1 MVESEFAVIGTLLI
15 SDGGT
20 AIETAERLIK
30 PSMFFDGVLRKIY
43 EYMLASK
50 ANGIITSLSSVTEV
64 VKETGLPDD
73 AIREYLIE
81 CTNRA
86 GILHLTADCMA
97 VVNAWR
103 IRAYKAFLSE
113 EDNITSDNVL
123 ELMNE
128 HMLKLQQLIVDN
140 SDDQIQSLSDITE
153 DLKGQFFVKKDKKQ
167 LHLPFPSID
176 QYIGGIEQGDLIVI
190 GARPGVGKSAF
201 TAQVANCLA
210 KDGFR
215 IGFYSLEMTEKQ
227 MFARFLSSVSGI
239 PMERIRESE
248 DFANGEEKEKYNKAV
263 SLLQKR
269 TNLFIR
275 VGSKTVSEIRRE
287 SQYMNYDLIIID
299 YLQLIKP
306 EGNYKNNRYAEV
318 GEISHSLKAMAL
330 DFKIPVIALSQLNRV
345 SVGKQSKVPTMAE
358 MRESGDIE
366 QDSSVILLMWDDE
379 NDQTIKHCK
388 VEKNRQGKR
397 GETQLKYDGTHILF
411 KDSDGF
417 IPSFDDED
425 DGFRPIE
432 KDEPLPWL

>member
-15 SDGGT
+15 SEGGT

-64 VKETGLPDD
+64 VKETGLPDE

-103 IRAYKAFLSE
+103 IRSYKAFLSE

-140 SDDQIQSLSDITE
+140 SDDQIQSLADITD

-306 EGNYKNNRYAEV
+306 EGTYKNNRYAEV

-425 DGFRPIE
+425 DGFRPIGE
-432 KDEPLPWL
+432 DEPLPWL

>member
-73 AIREYLIE
+73 TIREYLIE

-140 SDDQIQSLSDITE
+140 SDDQIQSLADITE

-306 EGNYKNNRYAEV
+306 EGTYKNNRYAEV

-425 DGFRPIE
+425 DGFRPIGE
-432 KDEPLPWL
+432 DEPLPWL

>member
-1 MVESEFAVIGTLLI
+1 MVESEFALIGTLLI
-15 SDGGT
+15 NEGGT
-20 AIETAERLIK
+20 AIETAERLVK
-30 PSMFFDGVLRKIY
+30 PSMFFDGILRKVY

-64 VKETGLPDD
+64 IKETGLPDE
-73 AIREYLIE
+73 AIREYLVE
-81 CTNRA
+81 CTDLA

-140 SDDQIQSLSDITE
+140 SDDQIQSLADITE

-167 LHLPFPSID
+167 LHMPFPSID

-210 KDGFR
+210 SDGFR

-227 MFARFLSSVSGI
+227 IFARFLSSTSGI

-263 SLLQKR
+263 RLLQKR

-306 EGNYKNNRYAEV
+306 EGTYKNNRYAEV

-411 KDSDGF
+411 KDADGF
-417 IPSFDDED
+417 IPSFDDEG

>member
-15 SDGGT
+15 SEGGT

-64 VKETGLPDD
+64 VKETGLPDE

-81 CTNRA
+81 CTNKA

-103 IRAYKAFLSE
+103 IRSYKAFLSE

-140 SDDQIQSLSDITE
+140 SDDKIQSLADITD
-153 DLKGQFFVKKDKKQ
+153 DLKGQFFVKKDRKQ
-167 LHLPFPSID
+167 LHMPFPSID

-306 EGNYKNNRYAEV
+306 EGTYKNNRYAEV

-425 DGFRPIE
+425 DGFRPIGE
-432 KDEPLPWL
+432 DEPLPWL

>member
-140 SDDQIQSLSDITE
+140 SDDQIQSLADITE